1 MFVDHLRPRHHAVR
15 GRMIL
20 ALALLPLL
28 VGAAGNAYAGSE
40 ERKGTG
46 GAHEL
51 KIPVGPRGTA
61 LGGATVSDVEGVEA
75 IFWNPAGL
83 GALQSTEALFS
94 HTKYFADQKLNFAA
108 VAARLGSVA
117 VLGVNAKVLSIGDVI
132 VTTEDAPEGTGDII
146 QPTFAVL
153 GLSLAR
159 QFTDRVRA
167 GFTVNY
173 VSERII
179 NVSASGMALD
189 FGVQYLTGWRG
200 MKLGM
205 VMKNFGSSMKYDGGD
220 FELAT
225 RPPDSDPTS
234 ANRTF
239 RSSSS
244 AFEMPSYFTLATT
257 YDLYSAPQHRLTF
270 LGAFQNNNFEGDH
283 MSGGLEWSYRNTFAL
298 RGSYFGSLVSR
309 VDALTGQDVG
319 EFNGGDDLYKGLAF
333 GAGAK
338 VQTGNTHLAVDVA
351 WRPVRDFFDDTVEV
365 GLRLSF

>member
-28 VGAAGNAYAGSE
+28 VGAAGTAYAGSE

-61 LGGATVSDVEGVEA
+61 LGGTTVGDVEGVEA

-83 GALQSTEALFS
+83 GGLQGTEAIFS

-108 VAARLGSVA
+108 VATKLGDAA
-117 VLGVNAKVLSIGDVI
+117 VIGLNAKVLSIGDVI
-132 VTTEDAPEGTGDII
+132 VTTEDAPEGTGDIVE
-146 QPTFAVL
+146 PTFAVL

-173 VSERII
+173 VNEKII
-179 NVSASGMALD
+179 NVSANGVAFD

-205 VMKNFGSSMKYDGGD
+205 AMKNFGTSMQFDGGD
-220 FELAT
+220 FELST
-225 RPPDSDPTS
+225 RPPDSDPSS

-239 RSSSS
+239 RSTSSS
-244 AFEMPSYFTLATT
+244 FEMPSYFTLAAT
-257 YDLYSAPQHRLTF
+257 YDVFSAPKYRLTF
-270 LGAFQNNNFEGDH
+270 LGAFQNNNFEGDN
-283 MSGGLEWSYRNTFAL
+283 MSGGLEWSYRNMFAL
-298 RGSYFGSLVSR
+298 RGSYFGSIVNR
-309 VDALTGQDVG
+309 VDAVTGQDVG
-319 EFNGGDDLYKGLAF
+319 EFNGGDDLYKGMAF

-338 VQTGNTHLAVDVA
+338 VQSGNTNIAVDVA
-351 WRPVRDFFDDTVEV
+351 WRPIRNFFDDTVEV

>member
-15 GRMIL
+15 DLMIL

-28 VGAAGNAYAGSE
+28 VGAAGTAYAGSE

-61 LGGATVSDVEGVEA
+61 LGGAVVGDVEGVEA

-83 GALQSTEALFS
+83 GGLQGTEAIFS
-94 HTKYFADQKLNFAA
+94 HTRYFADQKLNFAA
-108 VAARLGSVA
+108 VATRLGNA
-117 VLGVNAKVLSIGDVI
+117 GVIGLNAKVLSIGDVI

-146 QPTFAVL
+146 EPTFAVL

-173 VSERII
+173 VNEKII
-179 NVSASGMALD
+179 NVSANGVAFD

-205 VMKNFGSSMKYDGGD
+205 TMKNFGTSMTFDGGD
-220 FELAT
+220 FELST
-225 RPPDSDPTS
+225 RPPDSDPS
-234 ANRTF
+234 AANRTF
-239 RSSSS
+239 RSTSS
-244 AFEMPSYFTLATT
+244 AFEMPSYFTLAAT
-257 YDLYSAPQHRLTF
+257 YDVYSAPQYRLTF
-270 LGAFQNNNFEGDH
+270 LGAFQNNNFEGDN
-283 MSGGLEWSYRNTFAL
+283 MSGGLEWSYRNMFAL
-298 RGSYFGSLVSR
+298 RGSYFGSIINR
-309 VDALTGQDVG
+309 VDAVTGQDVG
-319 EFNGGDDLYKGLAF
+319 EINGGDDLYKGIAF

-338 VQTGNTHLAVDVA
+338 VQTGNTNFAVDVA
-351 WRPVRDFFDDTVEV
+351 WRPVRNFFDDTVEV